1 MSTDNNKD
9 MEVELLPEADIHYP
23 DDEEMTDA
31 VVSRLTVTLP
41 PSPPNVDVTLLLLI
55 HWH

>member
-1 MSTDNNKD
+1 